1 MGRAFSK
8 FRSSDFGK
16 GGPAVTGDTVW
27 LEVRRDT
34 ARLVRAFTYAV
45 LAVVVTLC
53 VIVGLLNTAHVA
65 APGRFFKIGL
75 FVVYLSPLLVLLWVI
90 AYYRSLSWIALSLGT
105 DGLRFSLRRKNV
117 QVVESALLGEVR
129 TDGEFLLIGRR
140 LVPLHHVYRAAYDMD
155 RLRTEFIGCLPH
167 TALLP
172 RNALM
177 WRALRAGNHGIIL
190 VILVICIVVF
200 WKVLRMSQ

>member
-16 GGPAVTGDTVW
+16 GGPLVTGDTVW

-34 ARLVRAFTYAV
+34 GRLVRAFTYTV
-45 LAVVVTLC
+45 LAVVVTSC

-65 APGRFFKIGL
+65 TPDRFFKTGL
-75 FVVYLSPLLVLLWVI
+75 FVVYLSPLLVLLWAI
-90 AYYRSLSWIALSLGT
+90 AYYRSLSWIPLSLGT
-105 DGLRFSLRRKNV
+105 DGQRFSLRRKNAR
-117 QVVESALLGEVR
+117 VVEGVPIGDVR

-167 TALLP
+167 TALLR

-190 VILVICIVVF
+190 VILVICIVVC
-200 WKVLRMSQ
+200 WKVLRLSQ